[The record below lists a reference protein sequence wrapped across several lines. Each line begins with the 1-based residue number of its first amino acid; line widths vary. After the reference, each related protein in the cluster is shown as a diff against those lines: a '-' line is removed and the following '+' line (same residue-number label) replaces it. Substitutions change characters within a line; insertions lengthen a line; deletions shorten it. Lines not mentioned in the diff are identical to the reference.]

1 MPRIRNTAD
10 LQRATDR
17 LSAADPRLA
26 AILARTGPLPL
37 RLREPGFKSL
47 IAIIVDQQISR
58 AAADAIFGRLEKR
71 LMPFTADAWL
81 AAKDRTLARAG
92 LSRPKLKHAR
102 AIAERVVDGRLDFV
116 RLARLTDDRARG
128 YLTSVPGIGRWT
140 ADIYL
145 LSCMGRTDPWP
156 AADVALQAAVT
167 HALALPA
174 RPNEQEMHALAEG
187 WRPWRGVAARLFW
200 AHYRI
205 MIEEKREAARALK
218 EAA

>member
-1 MPRIRNTAD
+1 MPRIRTAAD
-10 LQRATDR
+10 LARATKA
-17 LSAADPRLA
+17 LAATDSRLA
-26 AILARTGPLPL
+26 AILERTGPLPL

-58 AAADAIFGRLEKR
+58 AAADAIFGRLESR
-71 LMPFTADAWL
+71 LEPFTADGWL

-92 LSRPKLKHAR
+92 LSRPKLRHAR
-102 AIAERVVDGRLDFV
+102 AIAERVADGRLDFA
-116 RLARLTDDRARG
+116 RLARLTDDRARD
-128 YLTSVPGIGRWT
+128 YLISVPGIGRWT

-156 AADVALQAAVT
+156 AADVALQAAVA
-167 HALALPA
+167 HALELSA
-174 RPNEQEMHALAEG
+174 RPNEREMHALAEV

-205 MIEEKREAARALK
+205 MRDMKREAARAMK

>member
-10 LQRATDR
+10 LARATAA

-26 AILARTGPLPL
+26 AILGRTGPLPL

-47 IAIIVDQQISR
+47 IAIVVDQQISR
-58 AAADAIFGRLEKR
+58 AAADAIFGRLEAR
-71 LMPFTADAWL
+71 LVPFTAESWL
-81 AAKDRTLARAG
+81 AARDRSLAKAG
-92 LSRPKLKHAR
+92 LSRPKLRHAR
-102 AIAERVVDGRLDFV
+102 AIAERVADGRLDFA
-116 RLARLTDDRARG
+116 RLARLSDDKAQA

-156 AADVALQAAVT
+156 AADVALQAAVG
-167 HALALPA
+167 HALALAA
-174 RPNEQEMHALAEG
+174 RPNEKDMQALAET

-200 AHYRI
+200 AHYRL
-205 MIEEKREAARALK
+205 MREEQRQLRTAA
-218 EAA
+218 